1 MEQSIKIKIAGYTF
15 PLKVTSQ
22 EQEENIRKSA
32 QEINRQITAFQSK
45 YPNKSLIE
53 ILSIMSLNVC
63 VTNLSLAKQVKEM
76 KDAEESLA
84 KELNGYLDNIDKNSR

>member
-15 PLKVTSQ
+15 PLKVTSP

-76 KDAEESLA
+76 NDAEESLA
-84 KELNGYLDNIDKNSR
+84 KELNGDLENIDKNSR

>member
-15 PLKVTSQ
+15 PLKVNSQ
-22 EQEENIRKSA
+22 EQEEYIRKSA
-32 QEINRQITAFQSK
+32 QEINRQITAFQTR

-63 VTNLSLAKQVKEM
+63 VTNMTLSKQMKDF

>member
-1 MEQSIKIKIAGYTF
+1 MEQSIKIKIAGYVF
-15 PLKVTSQ
+15 PLKVTSP

-45 YPNKSLIE
+45 YPTKSLIE

-63 VTNLSLAKQVKEM
+63 VTNVSLAKQLKETR
-76 KDAEESLA
+76 DAEESLA

>member
-1 MEQSIKIKIAGYTF
+1 MEQSIKIKIAGYPF
-15 PLKVTSQ
+15 PLKVTSP
-22 EQEENIRKSA
+22 EQEEHIRKSA
-32 QEINRQITAFQSK
+32 LEINRQITAFQNK

-63 VTNLSLAKQVKEM
+63 VTNLSLTKQIKEM

>member
-1 MEQSIKIKIAGYTF
+1 MEQSIKVKIAGYTF
-15 PLKVTSQ
+15 PLKVNSQ
-22 EQEENIRKSA
+22 EQEEYIRKSA
-32 QEINRQITAFQSK
+32 QEINRQITAFQTR

-63 VTNLSLAKQVKEM
+63 ITNMTLSKQMKDF

-84 KELNGYLDNIDKNSR
+84 KELNSYLDNIDKNSR